1 MKIEVSNILDL
12 IEFGGESF
20 VQSKLS
26 SFSCER
32 NKGIENYL
40 KNSAIQFAK
49 KRVSITYLVF
59 DRGEETNYLLGFFT
73 ITYKIL
79 RVDRQNISRTTEKIV
94 ARYGDFD
101 EAGNFYTIPA
111 PLIAQFGKNSSPMPS
126 PECRISGDDL
136 MKLALDQI
144 HDIQHMAGG
153 RVLYLECEDNPFL
166 LDFYARNGFAAFSK
180 RYTDAKESVPF
191 YHQLLKILK

>member
-1 MKIEVSNILDL
+1 MNILDI
-12 IEFGGESF
+12 IERSGESY
-20 VQSKLS
+20 VKSWLS
-26 SFSCER
+26 HFSCKNNRE
-32 NKGIENYL
+32 IENYL
-40 KNSAIQFAK
+40 KNSALQFAK

-73 ITYKIL
+73 IAYKIL

-101 EAGNFYTIPA
+101 EAGGSYTIPA
-111 PLIAQFGKNSSPMPS
+111 PLIAQFGKNSSPMPNA
-126 PECRISGDDL
+126 ECRISGDEL
-136 MKLALDQI
+136 MEHALEQI
-144 HDIQHMAGG
+144 RFIQHLAGG